1 LPLSRDASE
10 PPTPR
15 APEPPYTNP
24 VTLPVLTAVA
34 LLAGDA
40 RQDCSE
46 PLALGRKAYE
56 ARQYEQAAQQFARA
70 LESCGAGAPVLLALG
85 QAQLLA
91 QHPAEALTTLD
102 RIPPS
107 DSEYPAALKV
117 KAKALYLLRRD
128 AEAVDALK
136 LAATRTPSDAEIPY
150 DLGRIYYQIGR
161 HADAAAAFRQAT
173 TLDPRAYKAW
183 DNLGLAMEALGDV
196 AQAQQHYLKAVALV
210 HKDHPRYDVVYANF
224 ADLLIKQGDYRR
236 AFDLAAEAAQR
247 NPDEPRNFFLGG
259 KALVQLGRDD
269 VSIKWLEQAARLNPD
284 YPEPLYVL
292 AQVYRRLGRTD
303 DAARTLKAFQT
314 ASARAPRE
322 RR

>member
-1 LPLSRDASE
+1 VISL
-10 PPTPR
+10 
-15 APEPPYTNP
+15 AP
-24 VTLPVLTAVA
+24 LTALA
-34 LLAGDA
+34 LVTAEVVQDCREAQALA
-40 RQDCSE
+40 RQ
-46 PLALGRKAYE
+46 AYE
-56 ARQYEQAAQQFARA
+56 ERRYDQSALYFANA
-70 LESCGAGAPVLLALG
+70 ITTCGANSSLLLALG
-85 QAQLLA
+85 QAHLLS
-91 QHPAEALTTLD
+91 QRPAEALTTLD
-102 RIPPS
+102 RIPAG
-107 DSEYPAALKV
+107 DTEYPAALKV
-117 KAKALYLLRRD
+117 KAKALYLLHRD

-136 LAATRTPSDAEIPY
+136 QAAARTPSDAEIPY
-150 DLGRIYYQIGR
+150 DLGRVYYQLGR

-196 AQAQQHYLKAVALV
+196 AAARQHYLEALALV

-247 NPDEPRNFFLGG
+247 NPDEPRNFFLAG

-292 AQVYRRLGRTD
+292 AQVYRRLGRPD
-303 DAARTLKAFQT
+303 DAARALKAFQA
-314 ASARAPRE
+314 ASARTPRE

>member
-1 LPLSRDASE
+1 M
-10 PPTPR
+10 
-15 APEPPYTNP
+15 
-24 VTLPVLTAVA
+24 TADDCQEA
-34 LLAGDA
+34 LAH
-40 RQDCSE
+40 
-46 PLALGRKAYE
+46 GRKAYE
-56 ARQYEQAAQQFARA
+56 ALQYEQAAQQFARA
-70 LESCGAGAPVLLALG
+70 LESCGAGAPLLLALG

-91 QHPAEALTTLD
+91 QRPADALTTLD
-102 RIPPS
+102 RIPPG
-107 DSEYPAALKV
+107 DADYPAALKV

-128 AEAVDALK
+128 AEAVESLK
-136 LAATRTPSDAEIPY
+136 QAASRTPQDAEIPY

-196 AQAQQHYLKAVALV
+196 AQAQQHYLKALALV

-236 AFDLAAEAAQR
+236 AFDLAAEAAER

>member
-1 LPLSRDASE
+1 MHLW
-10 PPTPR
+10 
-15 APEPPYTNP
+15 
-24 VTLPVLTAVA
+24 VI
-34 LLAGDA
+34 LLAVLATGQDCQEARALA
-40 RQDCSE
+40 RQT
-46 PLALGRKAYE
+46 YE
-56 ARQYEQAAQQFARA
+56 ARRYDQSALYFARA
-70 LESCGAGAPVLLALG
+70 VTACGASAPLLLALG

-91 QHPAEALTTLD
+91 QHPAEALTTLE
-102 RIPPS
+102 RIPSS

-117 KAKALYLLRRD
+117 KAKALYLLQRD

-136 LAATRTPSDAEIPY
+136 QAASRTPSDAEIPY

-161 HADAAAAFRQAT
+161 HADAAAAFREAT

-196 AQAQQHYLKAVALV
+196 AQAQQHYLKALALV

-224 ADLLIKQGDYRR
+224 ADLLIRQGDYRR

-247 NPDEPRNFFLGG
+247 NPDEPRNFFLAG
-259 KALVQLGRDD
+259 KALVHLGQDG
-269 VSIKWLEQAARLNPD
+269 VSVKWLEQAARLNPD

-292 AQVYRRLGRTD
+292 AQVYRRLGRSD
-303 DAARTLKAFQT
+303 EAARTLKAFQT
-314 ASARAPRE
+314 ASARTLRQ